1 MMGDGSAE
9 VSSQQIIQSMNALVL
24 ENDDIQPLTTTRSA
38 LKVTSRRHLGSYNP
52 SIIQR
57 VPFIFVL
64 LILCTLLFIGAVY
77 HHIETAESE
86 SASFSKSR
94 WKILS
99 PKPVTDTKTDKSAKY
114 DIRTAAK
121 MHAPKHEGRVD
132 AKKNT
137 SSLKSHDHT
146 IPINATKHHKNANDM
161 FTKSNTSIGNLML
174 PNVLLIGAQ
183 KG

>member
-1 MMGDGSAE
+1 
-9 VSSQQIIQSMNALVL
+9 MNAPEL
-24 ENDDIQPLTTTRSA
+24 EDDDIQPLTTTRSA
-38 LKVTSRRHLGSYNP
+38 HKVTSRRHLGSHNP

-64 LILCTLLFIGAVY
+64 LILCTLFFIGAVY
-77 HHIETAESE
+77 HHLETAESE
-86 SASFSKSR
+86 VTSFSFSKSR

-99 PKPVTDTKTDKSAKY
+99 PKPVTETKTDKSAKY
-114 DIRTAAK
+114 DIQ

-146 IPINATKHHKNANDM
+146 IPINATKHHKNANNM
-161 FTKSNTSIGNLML
+161 VIKSNTSIML
-174 PNVLLIGAQ
+174 PNILLIGAQ